1 MGITDSLAMGKTQ
14 IDCIKMQ
21 MEIEQKNLAEVVCSE
36 LNEAGFEC
44 RIKPDGMQTMR
55 AGIIPI
61 RIERLKIC
69 PTKKYSDEKM
79 ERFEK
84 EKERITKYWA
94 EERQQQY
101 KQEIKELKKKEKE
114 KKKKK

>member
-1 MGITDSLAMGKTQ
+1 MGITDSIAMGKTQ
-14 IDCIKMQ
+14 IDGIKMQ

-94 EERQQQY
+94 KARKQEY
-101 KQEIKELKKKEKE
+101 KREIKEWKQEYKRKN
-114 KKKKK
+114 